1 MIGGRATPAGT
12 RRFAERFPE
21 FLTAGHFREV
31 GGLWLSSIGLGTYL
45 GEATAARDR
54 DYEEAVAAV
63 LAAGCNVIDSAI
75 NYRHQRSERAV
86 GRALARAIE
95 RGVATRDEV
104 FLSTKGGFL
113 PFDGEEPGDAG
124 DYLRR
129 TYLASGLVSPGELV
143 AGCHAVAPRFLSDQL
158 GRSLTNLGIA
168 TADLYYLHNPETQL
182 AETPRAAFDE
192 RLRAAFTQLEAE
204 AAAGRLAGYG
214 IATWDGLR
222 GRDAGERL
230 HLERVAALVG
240 EAAGSAE
247 RHFAAVQLPVN
258 LALPEGLVAP
268 TQELDGASVPAL
280 VAARRLGLHAFAS
293 ASILQGRLARRLP
306 PEIADAF
313 PGLRTDAQRALQFS
327 RSAPGV
333 AVALVGMATAEH
345 VRENLELASIPPAG
359 PEAFAALFG
368 GAAP

>member
-12 RRFAERFPE
+12 RRYAERFPE
-21 FLTAGHFREV
+21 FLAAGHFREV

-54 DYEEAVAAV
+54 DYEEAVAAA

-95 RGVATRDEV
+95 RAVAARDEV
-104 FLSTKGGFL
+104 FLSTKGGYL
-113 PFDGEEPGDAG
+113 PFDGEQPGDAG

-129 TYLASGLVSPGELV
+129 TYLASGLVNPEELV
-143 AGCHAVAPRFLSDQL
+143 AGCHALAPRFLSDQL
-158 GRSLTNLGIA
+158 GRSRANLDVA
-168 TADLYYLHNPETQL
+168 TVDLYYLHNPETQL
-182 AETPRAAFDE
+182 AEAPRGVFEA
-192 RLRAAFTQLEAE
+192 RLGAAFTQLEAE
-204 AAAGRLAGYG
+204 AASGTIASYG

-222 GRDAGERL
+222 GRDAGESL
-230 HLERVAALVG
+230 HLERVAALARA
-240 EAAGSAE
+240 AAGSADT
-247 RHFAAVQLPVN
+247 RFAAVQLPVN
-258 LALPEGLVAP
+258 LALPEAVVSP
-268 TQELDGASVPAL
+268 TQELAGASVPAL

-333 AVALVGMATAEH
+333 AVALVGMASAEH

-359 PEAFAALFG
+359 SEAFAALFG